1 MTVKW
6 IDVAVGVLVRE
17 DGRVLLNSR
26 PEGKPY
32 AGYWEF
38 PGGKVEEGE
47 TVHEALARE
56 LDEELGIELVE
67 SFPWFVLEHHYEHGD
82 VRLHFRR
89 ARVFRNEPRAREGQA
104 LGFFAPGERTPGLLL
119 PASEPI
125 IARVDLPDVWEDST
139 DILTLSL
146 EGHRGTIVRDR
157 RYRFVGAR
165 AETFD
170 DALKAVA
177 MGYDF
182 IIVDPAHFE
191 AVLRDGEPLLP
202 VYVKDVPA
210 SELELWQDRGAHG
223 VKP

>member
-1 MTVKW
+1 M
-6 IDVAVGVLVRE
+6 
-17 DGRVLLNSR
+17 
-26 PEGKPY
+26 
-32 AGYWEF
+32 
-38 PGGKVEEGE
+38 
-47 TVHEALARE
+47 
-56 LDEELGIELVE
+56 
-67 SFPWFVLEHHYEHGD
+67 
-82 VRLHFRR
+82 
-89 ARVFRNEPRAREGQA
+89 
-104 LGFFAPGERTPGLLL
+104 
-119 PASEPI
+119 
-125 IARVDLPDVWEDST
+125 WEDST

-210 SELELWQDRGAHG
+210 SELELWQDKGAHG